1 MSAAS
6 PGRGVGKVMWI
17 VAWALGLFLA
27 TRFFGQWQDAQRNPN
42 QVLSSQQGAGFVEVR
57 LASNGQGHFL
67 ASGQINGQPVAFLLD
82 TGATDVAIP
91 AGVAKQLGLQQGAPV
106 SLHTANGSST
116 GYRTHLARLQLGAIV
131 LNDVRALVLPGMQG
145 DEILLGMSALKQ
157 LEFTQRDG
165 SLLLRQTTTQ

>member
-17 VAWALGLFLA
+17 VAWALGLWLA
-27 TRFFGQWQDAQRNPN
+27 TRFFGQWQEAQRNPN
-42 QVLSSQQGAGFVEVR
+42 QVLSSQQGAGFVEVQ

-91 AGVAKQLGLQQGAPV
+91 AGVAKQLGLKRGAPI
-106 SLHTANGSST
+106 SLHTANGTST
-116 GYRTHLARLQLGAIV
+116 GYRTQLARLQLGAIV
-131 LNDVRALVLPGMQG
+131 LTDVRALVAPGMQG

-165 SLLLRQTTTQ
+165 TLLLRQTTTQ

>member
-91 AGVAKQLGLQQGAPV
+91 AGVAKQLGLQHGAPV

-131 LNDVRALVLPGMQG
+131 LNDVRALVLPGMHG